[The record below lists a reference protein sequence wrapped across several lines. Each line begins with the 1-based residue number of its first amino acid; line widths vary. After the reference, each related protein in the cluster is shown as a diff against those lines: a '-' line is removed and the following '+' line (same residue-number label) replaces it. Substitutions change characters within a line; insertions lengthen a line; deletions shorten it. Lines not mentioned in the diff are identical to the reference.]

1 MKKIRMS
8 LLPSIGFLYPEGV
21 EGLSN
26 ATDIESLGRVLDKYW
41 VYRRIFNMAIQGDQ
55 MTIDDAFYMNEVR
68 LLESGFYAYP

>member
-26 ATDIESLGRVLDKYW
+26 ATDIESLERVLDKYW
-41 VYRRIFNMAIQGDQ
+41 V
-55 MTIDDAFYMNEVR
+55 
-68 LLESGFYAYP
+68 